1 MNISEMMKQ
10 AQQLQSKMAEMQSE
24 LENKEIEG
32 VAGAGMVRV
41 TLNGKGVMRGIQ
53 IDPDLLQPSENGV
66 LEDLILAAHN
76 DAKAKVEQA
85 MADEMASLTGGLPLP
100 PGFKMPFM

>member
-1 MNISEMMKQ
+1 MNLGDMMKQ
-10 AQQLQSKMAEMQSE
+10 AQQLQSRMAEMQSE

-53 IDPDLLQPSENGV
+53 IDPDLLQPSENNV

-76 DAKAKVEQA
+76 DAKVKVEQA
-85 MADEMASLTGGLPLP
+85 MADEMANLTGGLSLP